1 MALLT
6 EKIHEAANTVS
17 RNATANTSGY
27 CIALVTEADEGTN
40 LCNVSF
46 SNQVTGAREDKV
58 DVPVD
63 LRNHQAW
70 FPKKGDVVLLDNS
83 SKTGMIVS
91 LYTESYSEI
100 RSNFSLT
107 QDILA
112 DGSTGLCEGSIL

>member
-6 EKIHEAANTVS
+6 GKIHEAANTVS
-17 RNATANTSGY
+17 RNATANASGY

-70 FPKKGDVVLLDNS
+70 FPQKGDVVLLDNS

-112 DGSTGLCEGSIL
+112 DGSTGLCDGSIL